1 MSSCHSKI
9 KFVKLAILFYIVRP
23 YVYIKKSY
31 ANEKDL
37 ERAKNLLKKIEN
49 EVSNFEKSNNI
60 KWKMNF
66 WESRGKKFERNPYFW
81 RVFGEDRGFDTA
93 GESSGSFKMGDG

>member
-9 KFVKLAILFYIVRP
+9 KLAILFYIVRP

-49 EVSNFEKSNNI
+49 EVSNFKKSNNI
-60 KWKMNF
+60 K
-66 WESRGKKFERNPYFW
+66 
-81 RVFGEDRGFDTA
+81 
-93 GESSGSFKMGDG
+93 

>member
-1 MSSCHSKI
+1 MSSCHSKLSKI
-9 KFVKLAILFYIVRP
+9 KIVKLAILFYIVRP

-49 EVSNFEKSNNI
+49 EVGNFEKSNNI
-60 KWKMNF
+60 K
-66 WESRGKKFERNPYFW
+66 
-81 RVFGEDRGFDTA
+81 
-93 GESSGSFKMGDG
+93 

>member
-1 MSSCHSKI
+1 MSSCHSKLSKI
-9 KFVKLAILFYIVRP
+9 KIVKLAILFYIVRP

-49 EVSNFEKSNNI
+49 EVSNFKKSNNI
-60 KWKMNF
+60 K
-66 WESRGKKFERNPYFW
+66 
-81 RVFGEDRGFDTA
+81 
-93 GESSGSFKMGDG
+93 

>member
-1 MSSCHSKI
+1 MSTYYKDI
-9 KFVKLAILFYIVRP
+9 QIVKLAILFYIVRP

-60 KWKMNF
+60 K
-66 WESRGKKFERNPYFW
+66 
-81 RVFGEDRGFDTA
+81 
-93 GESSGSFKMGDG
+93 

>member
-9 KFVKLAILFYIVRP
+9 KIVKLAILFYIVRP

-37 ERAKNLLKKIEN
+37 ERKKNLLKQVEE
-49 EVSNFEKSNNI
+49 EVEIFQ
-60 KWKMNF
+60 
-66 WESRGKKFERNPYFW
+66 ERNHIPKKE
-81 RVFGEDRGFDTA
+81 VEIND
-93 GESSGSFKMGDG
+93 

>member
-9 KFVKLAILFYIVRP
+9 KIVKLAILFYIVRP

-49 EVSNFEKSNNI
+49 EVSNFEKSNSI
-60 KWKMNF
+60 K
-66 WESRGKKFERNPYFW
+66 
-81 RVFGEDRGFDTA
+81 
-93 GESSGSFKMGDG
+93 

>member
-1 MSSCHSKI
+1 MSSCHSKLSKI
-9 KFVKLAILFYIVRP
+9 KIVKLVILFYIVRP

-60 KWKMNF
+60 K
-66 WESRGKKFERNPYFW
+66 
-81 RVFGEDRGFDTA
+81 
-93 GESSGSFKMGDG
+93 

>member
-1 MSSCHSKI
+1 MSSCHSRLSKI
-9 KFVKLAILFYIVRP
+9 KIVKLAILFYIVRP

-60 KWKMNF
+60 K
-66 WESRGKKFERNPYFW
+66 
-81 RVFGEDRGFDTA
+81 
-93 GESSGSFKMGDG
+93 

>member
-9 KFVKLAILFYIVRP
+9 KLAILFYIVRP
-23 YVYIKKSY
+23 YVYIKRPD

-37 ERAKNLLKKIEN
+37 EKEKNLLKKIEN

-60 KWKMNF
+60 K
-66 WESRGKKFERNPYFW
+66 
-81 RVFGEDRGFDTA
+81 
-93 GESSGSFKMGDG
+93 

>member
-1 MSSCHSKI
+1 MSTYYKDI
-9 KFVKLAILFYIVRP
+9 QIVKLAILFYIVRP

-49 EVSNFEKSNNI
+49 EVNNFKNSNNI
-60 KWKMNF
+60 K
-66 WESRGKKFERNPYFW
+66 
-81 RVFGEDRGFDTA
+81 
-93 GESSGSFKMGDG
+93 

>member
-9 KFVKLAILFYIVRP
+9 KILKLAILFYIVRP

-37 ERAKNLLKKIEN
+37 ERSK
-49 EVSNFEKSNNI
+49 
-60 KWKMNF
+60 
-66 WESRGKKFERNPYFW
+66 
-81 RVFGEDRGFDTA
+81 
-93 GESSGSFKMGDG
+93 ESSKEN